1 MSKLIPQTLLSDIP
15 ALYETEGVSNPL
27 CYVKLLTPDSNWTW
41 FIMEISK
48 DDNQTCFGYVV
59 GLDSELGFFS
69 LAEIESAHGPLGL
82 AVERD
87 IWFEPTPFSQIKRDE
102 HDSSHQE

>member
-27 CYVKLLTPDSNWTW
+27 CYVKLFTPDSNWTW

-69 LAEIESAHGPLGL
+69 LAELESVHGPLGL

-87 IWFEPTPFSQIKRDE
+87 MFFTPAPFEQIKGN
-102 HDSSHQE
+102 QQKT